1 MAPAAMGKSDVMDF
15 TKIVFNRFD
24 EENLLAETQL
34 IHAVRGRIE
43 GIAASRKCPKANNA
57 KEITANLPDVCLRKV
72 SGKFTEAG

>member
-34 IHAVRGRIE
+34 NLYNQEVT
-43 GIAASRKCPKANNA
+43 KANNA